1 MISLIVSRY
10 LYTDW
15 VQNEILWI
23 ISMRK
28 FTVVSSDLQGKLPEL
43 CHKLLIRVHLKER
56 GISATSLLFDTVDKM
71 QGAT

>member
-1 MISLIVSRY
+1 
-10 LYTDW
+10 
-15 VQNEILWI
+15 
-23 ISMRK
+23 MRK

-56 GISATSLLFDTVDKM
+56 GISATSLFFDTVDKM